1 MTTINQTDFQS
12 TTKHKQTL
20 KKSFIFYSHSEM
32 KQNFL
37 NDAILYHFQENKTKY
52 VNKQKAEIVFGFW
65 FTITIRFHLLDG
77 SNFQHCLKILKK
89 YLKASNKTFY
99 NFLKNLAGFIN
110 KCSYL

>member
-1 MTTINQTDFQS
+1 MTTTTTINQTDFQS

-52 VNKQKAEIVFGFW
+52 VINKKQKLFLDFGSPLPLG
-65 FTITIRFHLLDG
+65 FT
-77 SNFQHCLKILKK
+77 
-89 YLKASNKTFY
+89 Y
-99 NFLKNLAGFIN
+99 
-110 KCSYL
+110 

>member
-1 MTTINQTDFQS
+1 MFRVRIHIESLLWKDKQVHQVQMTTINQTDFQS

-77 SNFQHCLKILKK
+77 SNFQHCLKIL
-89 YLKASNKTFY
+89 NI
-99 NFLKNLAGFIN
+99 KNI
-110 KCSYL
+110 